1 MRCRKVRGPSASG
14 LGDWTPSL
22 RSAGLQ
28 DPEADQ
34 AKEGVGVEEKEG
46 EKPLAPQIQ
55 RSRSI
60 SPFPLCKT
68 RWGICVF
75 N

>member
-1 MRCRKVRGPSASG
+1 MRGPSASG

-22 RSAGLQ
+22 RSAG

-46 EKPLAPQIQ
+46 EKPAKPEKQIHLPI
-55 RSRSI
+55 R
-60 SPFPLCKT
+60 PLQNQVGYL
-68 RWGICVF
+68 RF
-75 N
+75 